1 MGLLCDC
8 EIFAKVRCKLYTQH
22 NTQQILIDTRYNS
35 SHPDTLLYWTFLF
48 YIFWKIKFLQ
58 TVCIVAQPHQ
68 TISKVASAKDRR
80 KYQKQQKGRLWVT
93 LLTKLQETRMLL
105 QQARQQQWS
114 EVKANKN
121 VGWCK
126 HSESESDTFSG
137 FSSLKKEEIY
147 VEYK

>member
-1 MGLLCDC
+1 
-8 EIFAKVRCKLYTQH
+8 
-22 NTQQILIDTRYNS
+22 
-35 SHPDTLLYWTFLF
+35 
-48 YIFWKIKFLQ
+48 
-58 TVCIVAQPHQ
+58 
-68 TISKVASAKDRR
+68 
-80 KYQKQQKGRLWVT
+80 
-93 LLTKLQETRMLL
+93 MLL
-105 QQARQQQWS
+105 QQARKQQWS

>member
-1 MGLLCDC
+1 MIRHRKLG
-8 EIFAKVRCKLYTQH
+8 EI
-22 NTQQILIDTRYNS
+22 
-35 SHPDTLLYWTFLF
+35 
-48 YIFWKIKFLQ
+48 
-58 TVCIVAQPHQ
+58 
-68 TISKVASAKDRR
+68 ASAKDRR
-80 KYQKQQKGRLWVT
+80 KYKKEQKGRLWVT

-105 QQARQQQWS
+105 QQAQQQQWS